1 MTAQIPDFVIFK
13 KQNYSLVGI
22 RGEGFFDPKNYGLN
36 VTAAST
42 ACYRGYTLTFN
53 CINDEILLD
62 EILFNARANDLV
74 EINGIKPEKYTGQLK
89 AFFSHIYKNLQF
101 KIGFTG
107 ELIIAREFID
117 EMYVHM
123 GYQKPKSFRVVFRLI
138 IGNDIIKEVKDLFG
152 RMQEKRAEKPSDE
165 SNVEKYVT
173 EAFSREIDEE

>member
-13 KQNYSLVGI
+13 EQNYSLVGI

-42 ACYRGYTLTFN
+42 ACYRGYSLTFK
-53 CINDEILLD
+53 CINDEIFLD
-62 EILFNARANDLV
+62 EIVFNARDTNLV

-89 AFFSHIYKNLQF
+89 AFFSHLYKNLQF

-138 IGNDIIKEVKDLFG
+138 IEDDIIKEVKDLFG
-152 RMQEKRAEKPSDE
+152 RMQEKRAEDSSDD
-165 SNVEKYVT
+165 SNVEEFVT
-173 EAFSREIDEE
+173 EAFSRDIDDD